1 MSSQSK
7 QIVLSPSEWDTTA
20 IKYMKP
26 YVTKSGSKTI
36 SIISKQTNRSLTIS
50 TPFMMT
56 WGCSDYTD
64 ANGDSDGRFNVSLNF
79 PNDSERTDQ
88 TDLFLKKIKE
98 FENQILNDAVKNSET
113 WWGKSMSREICE
125 FTFFPMLKYSKN
137 KDTQAVDY
145 NKPPSMRA
153 KVPTYEGSWKV
164 EIYNTKGEMIFP
176 NENSDETPDTIITK
190 LSHVACVLQS
200 GGIWIGGKGWGI
212 TWKLVQCAIK
222 PKEIVSITGRCLI
235 SLPPID
241 LQPPTSSSPQSH
253 APQIVEPVV
262 ISKTNHDNSTANAV
276 ASAKRSSVEA
286 EDTDDEKEKEM
297 SNLPETPIVNVE
309 TETETKADVSMDEP
323 VGGEAN
329 TEEAEH
335 KMVPPPPPTQAPVP
349 VKKVIK
355 KTVAPTVSEVVPPV
369 VEDAQAEVPK
379 KKVVKKVV
387 AK

>member
-88 TDLFLKKIKE
+88 TDLFLKKIKD
-98 FENQILNDAVKNSET
+98 FENQILNDAVKNSDT

-176 NENSDETPDTIITK
+176 SENSDETPDTIITK

-235 SLPPID
+235 SLPPMD
-241 LQPPTSSSPQSH
+241 FQAPAASSPQSQV
-253 APQIVEPVV
+253 PQIVEPVV
-262 ISKTNHDNSTANAV
+262 VNNTSYSNAV
-276 ASAKRSSVEA
+276 VAAAKQSSVEA
-286 EDTDDEKEKEM
+286 EDTDDEKEEEETTAPEAPPAPV
-297 SNLPETPIVNVE
+297 SVEPETKVVE
-309 TETETKADVSMDEP
+309 GSVASEP
-323 VGGEAN
+323 VGEAN
-329 TEEAEH
+329 SEDTEEAV
-335 KMVPPPPPTQAPVP
+335 VPPPPPAQAPVP

-355 KTVAPTVSEVVPPV
+355 KTVAPVVNEVAQQ
-369 VEDAQAEVPK
+369 VEEAPAATEVPK

>member
-1 MSSQSK
+1 
-7 QIVLSPSEWDTTA
+7 
-20 IKYMKP
+20 MKP

-79 PNDSERTDQ
+79 PNESERTDQ
-88 TDLFLKKIKE
+88 TDLFLQKIKD
-98 FENQILNDAVKNSET
+98 FENQILNDAVKNSDT

-137 KDTQAVDY
+137 KDTQAVDM

-176 NENSDETPDTIITK
+176 SENSDETPDTIITK

-235 SLPPID
+235 SLPPTD
-241 LQPPTSSSPQSH
+241 FQLPTASSPQSQSQT
-253 APQIVEPVV
+253 PQIVEPVV
-262 ISKTNHDNSTANAV
+262 INNTSYVNNTANVVV
-276 ASAKRSSVEA
+276 ASAKHSSVEA
-286 EDTDDEKEKEM
+286 EDTDDEKEEET
-297 SNLPETPIVNVE
+297 SNNLPEAPVANVE
-309 TETETKADVSMDEP
+309 TVAKEEVSVDEP
-323 VGGEAN
+323 VGGGGAN
-329 TEEAEH
+329 SEEPEDKA
-335 KMVPPPPPTQAPVP
+335 VPPPPPTQAPVP

-355 KTVAPTVSEVVPPV
+355 KTVAPTVSEVAQPV
-369 VEDAQAEVPK
+369 VEDAPAEIPK

>member
-1 MSSQSK
+1 
-7 QIVLSPSEWDTTA
+7 
-20 IKYMKP
+20 MKP

-79 PNDSERTDQ
+79 PTDSERTDQ
-88 TDLFLKKIKE
+88 TDLFLQKIKD
-98 FENQILNDAVKNSET
+98 FENQVLNDAVKMSET

-137 KDTQAVDY
+137 KDTQTVDY

-153 KVPTYEGSWKV
+153 KVPMYEGSWKV

-176 NENSDETPDTIITK
+176 NENSGETPDTIITK

-212 TWKLVQCAIK
+212 TWKLVQCVIK
-222 PKEIVSITGRCLI
+222 PKEVFSTTGRCLI
-235 SLPPID
+235 SLPQNELELPAAPAH
-241 LQPPTSSSPQSH
+241 QAQVSH
-253 APQIVEPVV
+253 VVEPVV
-262 ISKTNHDNSTANAV
+262 VTSHIVSPSVVKDHVSNNTVIANTA
-276 ASAKRSSVEA
+276 KQSSVET
-286 EDTDDEKEKEM
+286 EDTDDEREEDATHHIEPQE
-297 SNLPETPIVNVE
+297 NID
-309 TETETKADVSMDEP
+309 TEDSHVYANEP
-323 VGGEAN
+323 LVDGINSED
-329 TEEAEH
+329 TEE
-335 KMVPPPPPTQAPVP
+335 KVVPPPPPMQAAAPVP

-355 KTVAPTVSEVVPPV
+355 KTVAPVVNESALPLPV
-369 VEDAQAEVPK
+369 VEDATAEIPK

-387 AK
+387 TK